1 MLIQDLKGGTN
12 VTSTR
17 LTREQLAYFD
27 MFGFL
32 ALPGLLADSI
42 QQITD
47 EFEAVWAANGG
58 GHNGVA
64 HDGTARSCSVQFI
77 DQNAY
82 LSALLD
88 DPRIHDVAAS
98 ILGDDFSYG
107 GSDGNFYIGD
117 TPWHSD
123 GYGGRGGMLHIKL
136 AFYLDPLTS
145 ETGALRV
152 IPGSH
157 RVGEPYAEAL
167 QRSVRKSM
175 EEWNVS
181 GQEMPAIAL
190 ETKPGDL
197 LIFNHDIKHAAFGG
211 SKRRRMFTMNCSQH
225 YPQDKLQDLRDY
237 MAGGARFWVERAYG
251 DIMVKTA
258 GPERMVHL
266 EQGLANDG
274 HLAALSQQR
283 RLEMTEPAR
292 G

>member
-1 MLIQDLKGGTN
+1 

-27 MFGFL
+27 TFGFL
-32 ALPGLLADSI
+32 AFPGLLTDSI
-42 QQITD
+42 QQIIH
-47 EFEAVWAANGG
+47 EFEAIWAANGG
-58 GHNGVA
+58 GHHGVA

-77 DQNAY
+77 DQSAF

-88 DPRIHDVAAS
+88 DPRIHDVATS
-98 ILGDDFSYG
+98 ILGDDFNYM
-107 GSDGNFYIGD
+107 GSDGNFYTGD
-117 TPWHSD
+117 TQWHSD

-145 ETGALRV
+145 ESGALRV

-157 RVGEPYAEAL
+157 RVGEPYAEVL
-167 QRSVRKSM
+167 QRSIRKSM

-181 GQEMPAIAL
+181 GREIPAVAL
-190 ETKPGDL
+190 ETTPGDL

-211 SKRRRMFTMNCSQH
+211 SKRRRMFTMNCSQR
-225 YPQDKLQDLRDY
+225 YPEAKLQDLRDY

-251 DIMVKTA
+251 DIMINTA

-266 EQGLANDG
+266 EQCLANDG
-274 HLAALSQQR
+274 HLAELSRQR
-283 RLEMTEPAR
+283 RMTMAEPAR